1 MKKFIAFAL
10 VLVLVLT
17 LCATA
22 FAARPTVTIKSSSKN
37 KKVWA
42 GNILKLKFSV
52 NSKSYSGKWAGGKK
66 YARAA
71 VMNYLYKGG
80 YRWSDVYFNGFSGRG
95 TFTVKWSTRGLSRGK
110 WYVKY
115 TPAWRSSIY
124 DNYWYYLK
132 SFKKVGFTVK

>member
-22 FAARPTVTIKSSSKN
+22 FAARPTVTIQSNSKN
-37 KKVWA
+37 RKVWA

-52 NSKSYSGKWAGGKK
+52 NCKSYSARSG

-71 VMNYLYKGG
+71 IMNYLYKGG
-80 YRWSDVYFNGFSGRG
+80 YRWSNVYLNGFSGRG
-95 TFTVKWSTRGLSRGK
+95 TYLVKWSTSGLNRGK

-124 DNYWYYLK
+124 DRSWYYLK
-132 SFKKVGFTVK
+132 SFKKVGFTVR